1 MFLDLVNQEEKDVDQ
16 VKEDELNTDLD
27 SQVRLRNN
35 I

>member
-16 VKEDELNTDLD
+16 VKEDELNTNLD